1 MEEGYVTKYA
11 KARQITEAE
20 ALTHEIVKEVAKY
33 YRERGKDAVTIGDTR
48 NENINTNALL

>member
-1 MEEGYVTKYA
+1 MNESYVTKYA

-20 ALTHEIVKEVAKY
+20 ALTHEIVKEVAKE
-33 YRERGKDAVTIGDTR
+33 YRERGKDAVDTR

>member
-1 MEEGYVTKYA
+1 MEESYVTKYA

-20 ALTHEIVKEVAKY
+20 ALTHEIVKEVSKD
-33 YRERGKDAVTIGDTR
+33 YRERSKDAVEDTR

>member
-1 MEEGYVTKYA
+1 MEESYVTKYA

-33 YRERGKDAVTIGDTR
+33 YREKGNVTIGDTR